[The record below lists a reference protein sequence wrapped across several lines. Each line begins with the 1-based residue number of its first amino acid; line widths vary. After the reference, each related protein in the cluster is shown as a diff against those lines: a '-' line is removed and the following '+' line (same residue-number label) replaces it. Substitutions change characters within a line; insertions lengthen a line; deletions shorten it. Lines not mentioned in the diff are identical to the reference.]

1 MVKQEVL
8 GVWKGKEVR
17 VFTLT
22 SETLSVRVTEL
33 GAAIQSLKM
42 KTAQGEKELTLAFD
56 TVEEYMAGKPS
67 YYGASIGRV
76 ANRIGNAQ
84 FSLGGKA
91 YTLTVNN
98 GSNCLHGGEDG
109 YDRRIFEG
117 KVAGEDVVS
126 FVLKSPDGDQGFPGN
141 LTLTVTYTL
150 KGGELRVRYA
160 AASDADTV
168 FAPTNHA
175 FFNFDDGAPVYDTE
189 LTIHAD
195 AYTPVNGNLLPTGE
209 LRAVKGTPFDFT
221 SPKPIGKNIHDK
233 DEQLEIVGGGY
244 DHNYVLNGAHAATA
258 VGKRAGVK
266 MDIYCDTPGIQF
278 YSGNFLENAKCRYG
292 KLKKHAAF
300 CLEPQFFPNAVNTPA
315 FQTPFLKANE
325 EKAYTFRYV
334 FTAVK

>member
-1 MVKQEVL
+1 MVKQEVFGKL
-8 GVWKGKEVR
+8 NGKEVR
-17 VFTLT
+17 VFTLA
-22 SETLSVRVTEL
+22 SDTLCVRVMEL
-33 GAAIQSLKM
+33 GASIQSLKM
-42 KTAQGEKELTLAFD
+42 KTAKGEKELTLAFD
-56 TVEEYMAGKPS
+56 TVEEYMTGKPS

-98 GSNCLHGGEDG
+98 GTNCLHGGEDG
-109 YDRRIFEG
+109 YDRRVFEG
-117 KVAGEDVVS
+117 NPTGENAVS

-150 KGGELRVRYA
+150 KGGELSVTYA
-160 AASDADTV
+160 AVSDADTL

-209 LRAVKGTPFDFT
+209 IRAVKGTPFDFT
-221 SPKPIGKNIHDK
+221 SPKTIGKAILEK
-233 DEQLEIVGGGY
+233 DEQLDIVGGGY

-258 VGKRAGVK
+258 VRKGVK

-300 CLEPQFFPNAVNTPA
+300 CLEPQFFPNAANTPS
-315 FQTPFLKANE
+315 FQLPLLKANE
-325 EKAYTFRYV
+325 EKAYTFRYI